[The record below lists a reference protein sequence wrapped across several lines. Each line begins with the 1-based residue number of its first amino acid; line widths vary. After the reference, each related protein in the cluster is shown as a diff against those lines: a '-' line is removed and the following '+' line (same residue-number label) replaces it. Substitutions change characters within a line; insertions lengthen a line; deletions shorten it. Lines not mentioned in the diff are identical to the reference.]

1 MQQPSR
7 LPVHLAGLGAYLP
20 ERRVVS
26 AELEAQLGL
35 EPGWIVRRTGVMER
49 RYGDGQ
55 STVEMA
61 VAAIRQA
68 LAMAEREVDQID
80 LIIGAS
86 TAPHQAIPCTASLV
100 QRALGAPDGGSL
112 CFDTNATCLSFMVA
126 LQNAAHLVAS
136 GAYHTVVVYSSEKP
150 SLSLNPAE
158 PESAVLFGDGAAAA
172 VLTPAPAGAAS
183 TVGPG
188 HFATFSSG
196 AALTELIGGG
206 TRHHPNA
213 PTTTATMNLFH
224 MDGPAV
230 FKKAGRLLGPFL
242 TEFWQQSGSTPTTF
256 DWVVPH
262 QASRHGLD
270 FLTARCGFAAEQVL
284 SNLALRGN
292 CVAASIP
299 LLLTEAVYAGQ
310 IKRGDQLLLLGSGA
324 GLTLGALAV
333 TF

>member
-1 MQQPSR
+1 MHQPTS
-7 LPVHLAGLGAYLP
+7 LPVQIAGLGAYLP
-20 ERRVVS
+20 ERRVTS
-26 AELEAQLGL
+26 TALAAQLGL
-35 EPGWIVRRTGVMER
+35 APGWIERRTGVCER

-61 VAAIRQA
+61 AAAIHQA
-68 LAMAEREVDQID
+68 LAMAERTVDAID

-86 TAPHQAIPCTASLV
+86 TAPHQTIPCTASLV

-112 CFDTNATCLSFMVA
+112 CFDTNATCLSFLVA
-126 LQNAAHLVAS
+126 LHNAAHLVAS
-136 GAYHTVVVYSSEKP
+136 GAYRTVVIYSSELP
-150 SLSLNPAE
+150 SRSLNPAE

-172 VLTPAPAGAAS
+172 VLTRTPPGAAS
-183 TVGPG
+183 GIGPG
-188 HFATFSSG
+188 YFATFSSG
-196 AALTELIGGG
+196 AALTELVGGG
-206 TRHHPNA
+206 TRHHPNDPA
-213 PTTTATMNLFH
+213 TTREMNLFH
-224 MDGPAV
+224 MDGPAI

-242 TEFWQQSGSTPTTF
+242 TQYWQQTASAPAAY

-262 QASRHGLD
+262 QASQHGLD
-270 FLTARCGFAAEQVL
+270 FLAARCGFDAQQVL
-284 SNLALRGN
+284 SNLATRGN

-310 IKRGDQLLLLGSGA
+310 IKRGERLLLLGSGA

>member
-1 MQQPSR
+1 MKQPTS
-7 LPVHLAGLGAYLP
+7 LPVHIAGLGAYLP
-20 ERRVVS
+20 EQRVTS
-26 AELEAQLGL
+26 AVLEAQLGL
-35 EPGWIVRRTGVMER
+35 APGWIERRTGVVER
-49 RYGDGQ
+49 RYVDGQ

-100 QRALGAPDGGSL
+100 QHALGAPDGGSL
-112 CFDTNATCLSFMVA
+112 CFDTNATCLSFLVA
-126 LQNAAHLVAS
+126 LQQAAPLVAS
-136 GAYHTVVVYSSEKP
+136 GTYRTVVIYSSEMP
-150 SLSLNPAE
+150 SRSLNPAE

-172 VLTPAPAGAAS
+172 VLTSTPTGATS
-183 TVGPG
+183 RVGPG

-206 TRHHPNA
+206 TRHHPNDPA
-213 PTTTATMNLFH
+213 TTREMNLFH
-224 MDGPAV
+224 MDGPAI
-230 FKKAGRLLGPFL
+230 FKKAGRLLPSFL
-242 TEFWQQSGSTPTTF
+242 TNFWAWSDTTPPSYA
-256 DWVVPH
+256 WVVPH

-270 FLTARCGFAAEQVL
+270 LLAARCGFAADQVL
-284 SNLALRGN
+284 SNLATRGN

-310 IKRGDQLLLLGSGA
+310 IKRGDRLLLLGSGA

>member
-1 MQQPSR
+1 MHQPSS
-7 LPVHLAGLGAYLP
+7 LPVQLAGLGAYLP
-20 ERRVVS
+20 ERRVSS
-26 AELEAQLGL
+26 AALETQLGL
-35 EPGWIVRRTGVMER
+35 TPGWIERRTGVCER
-49 RYGDGQ
+49 RYADGQ

-61 VAAIRQA
+61 AMAIRQA
-68 LAMAEREVDQID
+68 LAMAQREVTEID

-112 CFDTNATCLSFMVA
+112 CFDINATCLSFLVA

-136 GAYHTVVVYSSEKP
+136 GAYHTAVIYSSEMP
-150 SLSLNPAE
+150 SRSLNPAE

-172 VLTPAPAGAAS
+172 VLTRTPPGATS
-183 TVGPG
+183 SVGPG

-196 AALTELIGGG
+196 AELTELIGGG
-206 TRHHPNA
+206 TRHHPND
-213 PTTTATMNLFH
+213 PTTTPEMNLFH
-224 MDGPAV
+224 MDGPAI

-242 TEFWQQSGSTPTTF
+242 TNFWAQSGTEPMAF

-270 FLTARCGFAAEQVL
+270 FLSARCGFAAERVL
-284 SNLALRGN
+284 ANLATRGN
-292 CVAASIP
+292 CVAASMG
-299 LLLTEAVYAGQ
+299 LVLTEAVQSGQ
-310 IKRGDQLLLLGSGA
+310 IKRGERLLLLGSGA